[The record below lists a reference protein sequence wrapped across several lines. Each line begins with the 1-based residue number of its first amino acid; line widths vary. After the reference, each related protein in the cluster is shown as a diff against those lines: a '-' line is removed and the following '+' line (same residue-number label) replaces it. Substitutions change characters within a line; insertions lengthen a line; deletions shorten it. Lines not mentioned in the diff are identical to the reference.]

1 MLAYVFWH
9 WPQPGVDAETYVDHL
24 VSFHR
29 TLNANKPEGF
39 NGSRVFRMRGVS
51 WLDTSGDAYED
62 WYLLD
67 DSAALD
73 RINEAAV
80 SGICEAPHNVVAR
93 EAADG
98 TAGLYRVK
106 LGTATLEDPRF
117 ALWLPKP
124 DGVSY
129 TDFYSRLEPVIKEAN
144 AALWQRQMTLGPTTE
159 FVIHST
165 SPIQQLPE
173 SWTASQLLTLQSVGS
188 DQSQP

>member
-29 TLNANKPEGF
+29 TLNANKPVGF

-51 WLDTSGDAYED
+51 WLDTREDAYED

-80 SGICEAPHNVVAR
+80 SGVCEAPHNLVAR
-93 EAADG
+93 EAAG
-98 TAGLYRVK
+98 GIAGLYRIKIGSVFD
-106 LGTATLEDPRF
+106 EPRF
-117 ALWLPKP
+117 ALWLSKP
-124 DGVSY
+124 AGLSY
-129 TDFYSRLEPVIKEAN
+129 ANFYATLEPIITG
-144 AALWQRQMTLGPTTE
+144 ALWQRQMTLGPTTE
-159 FVIHST
+159 FLIHSAT
-165 SPIQQLPE
+165 PIELPE
-173 SWTASQLLTLQSVGS
+173 SWTASQLLTLQPLGS
-188 DQSQP
+188 GQSPP

>member
-9 WPQPGVDAETYVDHL
+9 WPQPGVDTETYVDHL

-29 TLNANKPEGF
+29 ILNENKPVGF
-39 NGSRVFRMRGVS
+39 HGSRVFRMHGVS
-51 WLDTSGDAYED
+51 WLDTAGDAYED

-80 SGICEAPHNVVAR
+80 SGVCEAPHNLVAR
-93 EAADG
+93 EAAGG
-98 TAGLYRVK
+98 TAGLYRLK
-106 LGTATLEDPRF
+106 TGDILTEPRF
-117 ALWLPKP
+117 ALWLSKP

-129 TDFYSRLEPVIKEAN
+129 ADFYSTLEPIINEAH
-144 AALWQRQMTLGPTTE
+144 AALWQRQMTLGPTSE
-159 FVIHST
+159 FLVHSAGE
-165 SPIQQLPE
+165 IQLPE
-173 SWTASQLLTLQSVGS
+173 AWTASQVLTLQSVGS

>member
-29 TLNANKPEGF
+29 TLNENKPAGF
-39 NGSRVFRMRGVS
+39 NGSRVFRMHGVS
-51 WLDTSGDAYED
+51 WLDTTGDAYED
-62 WYLLD
+62 WYLVD

-80 SGICEAPHNVVAR
+80 SGPCEAPHNLVAR
-93 EAADG
+93 EAAGG
-98 TAGLYRVK
+98 TAGLYRIKFGDVS
-106 LGTATLEDPRF
+106 AEPRF
-117 ALWLPKP
+117 AMWLSKP
-124 DGVSY
+124 AGVSY
-129 TDFYSRLEPVIKEAN
+129 ANFFSTVEPIVNDAH

-159 FVIHST
+159 FLIHSAGE
-165 SPIQQLPE
+165 IQLPE
-173 SWTASQLLTLQSVGS
+173 SWTASQVLTVLSVGS

>member
-9 WPQPGVDAETYVDHL
+9 WPRPGVDSETYVDHL
-24 VSFHR
+24 VAFHR
-29 TLNANKPEGF
+29 TLNANKPAGF
-39 NGSRVFRMRGVS
+39 NGSRVFRMRGAS
-51 WLDTSGDAYED
+51 WLETSGDAYED

-80 SGICEAPHNVVAR
+80 SGVCEAPHNLVAR

-106 LGTATLEDPRF
+106 FGNILAEPLF
-117 ALWLPKP
+117 ALWLSKP

-129 TDFYSRLEPVIKEAN
+129 TDFYQVLRPIIPD

-159 FVIHST
+159 FLIHSAT
-165 SPIQQLPE
+165 PVQLPE
-173 SWTASQLLTLQSVGS
+173 SWTASQVLALQSVGS
-188 DQSQP
+188 DPSRP